1 MFRKSSVFP
10 TSEPVKVEPGV
21 GPSEDSA
28 LLRRDWIAGLEKGL
42 AILEAFGDAY
52 PRMSAAQVGERL
64 GMTRTAARR
73 HLLTLQHLGYLAS
86 DGRLF
91 WLTAR
96 VLRLGQ
102 SYLDSSRLA
111 RIAQPF
117 LQRVTAGTME
127 ISYVSVLDGDDI
139 VFVARNGPNRAM
151 NTGFVLGARV
161 PSHVT
166 AAGMLLIALREEPPL
181 DEWLRRVELRTFTSH
196 TITDKARL
204 RRELMRMREQD
215 WAISEQQLE
224 MNHRG
229 IAVPLRD
236 ARGAPVGALSVTL
249 PMGHESAEHAI
260 GRVLRLL
267 VETAQALRPMI

>member
-1 MFRKSSVFP
+1 MALDAQPFRP
-10 TSEPVKVEPGV
+10 PERARTPRAAGDQ
-21 GPSEDSA
+21 GA

-42 AILEAFGDAY
+42 AILEAFGDVQ
-52 PRMSAAQVGERL
+52 PRMTAAQAGERL
-64 GMTRTAARR
+64 GLTRTAARR
-73 HLLTLQHLGYLAS
+73 HLLTLAHLGYLS
-86 DGRLF
+86 TDGKMF

-102 SYLDSSRLA
+102 AYLESSRLA

-161 PSHVT
+161 PAHVT
-166 AAGMLLIALREEPPL
+166 AAGMLLVALRENPDVEN
-181 DEWLRRVELRTFTSH
+181 WLATTTLRTFTSH
-196 TITDKARL
+196 TITDRDQLREAMRRVRL
-204 RRELMRMREQD
+204 QD
-215 WAISEQQLE
+215 WALSEQQLE
-224 MNHRG
+224 LNHRG

-236 ARGAPVGALSVTL
+236 ARGTAAGGLSVTL
-249 PMGHESAEHAI
+249 QMGQETADNALA
-260 GRVLRLL
+260 RVLPLL
-267 VETAQALRPMI
+267 KETAQALRPLI